1 MKCCLLTARYCM
13 ILRHTELLS
22 QCTSHFVSSNIRYVC
37 FKSTTTPKSISLRSH
52 LLFEQNVEIYKSDI
66 SDSLLKITLCLR
78 VSSPL
83 CLWRTPSPRN
93 RKKNCGCVF
102 LNYFILNVFICL
114 SLSHSKEFMGTH
126 RPLYQVQ
133 VLGWTHI
140 YTHCSQ
146 QCLFCCGTNSA
157 RCWTRSSESL
167 YHIDRIVSHSCCR
180 FIGCT
185 SIITSLNYIPKEL

>member
-1 MKCCLLTARYCM
+1 MFVLSLPQHQNAFLCALICYLKKMWKFINLTYLTLFWKSHYVWEC
-13 ILRHTELLS
+13 HLLS
-22 QCTSHFVSSNIRYVC
+22 VC
-37 FKSTTTPKSISLRSH
+37 DAHQVPKI
-52 LLFEQNVEIYKSDI
+52 EK
-66 SDSLLKITLCLR
+66 KI
-78 VSSPL
+78 V
-83 CLWRTPSPRN
+83 
-93 RKKNCGCVF
+93 GVFF
-102 LNYFILNVFICL
+102 LNYFILNLFICL

-146 QCLFCCGTNSA
+146 QCLFCCGANSA

>member
-1 MKCCLLTARYCM
+1 MFVLSLPQHQNPFLCALICYLNKMWKFINLTY
-13 ILRHTELLS
+13 LTLFWK
-22 QCTSHFVSSNIRYVC
+22 SH
-37 FKSTTTPKSISLRSH
+37 
-52 LLFEQNVEIYKSDI
+52 
-66 SDSLLKITLCLR
+66 CLR

-83 CLWRTPSPRN
+83 CLWRTPSPQN

-146 QCLFCCGTNSA
+146 QCLFCCGANSA